1 MGVIGAMKLAGCIIT
16 GLLSLA
22 LLQDAAQAGDL
33 GAAISPSART
43 VALPDGGTATA
54 STFATVINQTDNT
67 LGNCEVELP
76 GRYRNLHLDYPWT
89 DPATNALIPNSENVP
104 FSLLPHGSQ
113 TLVLAITAAEIFDGV
128 IPPVFSCATGTP
140 ADALYGVNTLELAVA
155 SPAPPDI
162 VAIGLALP
170 DNDGVIRIAEEGGI
184 QGMAV
189 AAINIGAA
197 GNVTVR
203 PKGIY
208 GLNDDLPADLSICE
222 SDAQGQCKA
231 APVTEMVVP
240 FGVNEVRTFSVFAV
254 AHTGAA
260 IPFDPANNRVD
271 VQFLT
276 GEQLAAAANAAIT
289 APGPDFQV
297 DARDALR
304 LAQQATFGANQ
315 SVIED
320 IRRSGLEAWIDDQ
333 MTLADS
339 SYADLASDA
348 VFTNFC
354 NDAPDYYCYLKH
366 FTGFRLQQRFFRN
379 AMHDNDQLRQRVAFA
394 LSQILVVSENGIP
407 VNYGLSRY
415 QQVML
420 DNAFGNYR
428 DILEHVARSPTMGVY
443 LSSVNSRA
451 IGPNENFPREL
462 MQLFSLGEIRL
473 NHDGSPVLDGE
484 GRTIPV
490 YTQTDVQELARALT
504 GWIFPTLP
512 PLRPSLQNPPVF
524 FADMDAL
531 AEEHDNG
538 TKTLLGVNLTA
549 GQSADADLQ
558 QALDIIF
565 NHPNL
570 PPFIS
575 RQLIQHL
582 VTSNP
587 SSQYVERVASVFE
600 DNGAGVRGDMA
611 AVIKAILMDSEARN
625 PEPDPARAGKLREPV
640 LLVLSAMRLIG
651 AQTDGMAFQ
660 FRIDEL
666 GQQPFS
672 SPSVFNFYPPDYAL
686 PGGNG
691 LVSPSQALINMSS
704 VFARH
709 NLLYDWTLNG
719 NANRWDWRVID
730 ELPDS
735 SGTQVD
741 WSSWGRLAYTPEHL
755 LDVLDDFALEEDLTT
770 DQRSNIL
777 KAMETQT
784 YWGDPL
790 VESYRRARLA
800 LYLIVTSPQ
809 FQIDN

>member
-1 MGVIGAMKLAGCIIT
+1 MKLARIIVSS
-16 GLLSLA
+16 LLSFAFLPM
-22 LLQDAAQAGDL
+22 AAMAGDL
-33 GAAISPSART
+33 GAAISPSARA
-43 VALPDGGTATA
+43 VALPEGGIATAT
-54 STFATVINQTDNT
+54 TFATVINQTGNA

-76 GRYRNLHLDYPWT
+76 GRYRNLQLDFAWT
-89 DPATNALIPNSENVP
+89 DPATNALIPGSENVP
-104 FSLLPHGSQ
+104 FSLLPNGSQ
-113 TLVLAITAAEIFDGV
+113 TLVLAISAAESFDGV

-140 ADALYGVNTLELAVA
+140 ADSLYGVNTLELVVA
-155 SPAPPDI
+155 AQAPPDI

-170 DNDGVIRIAEEGGI
+170 DNDGVIRIAKEGGL

-203 PKGIY
+203 PEGIY
-208 GLNDDLPADLSICE
+208 GQNADLPATLSICE

-231 APVTEMVVP
+231 APVSEMLVP
-240 FGVNEVRTFSVFAV
+240 FDVNEVRTFSVFAQ
-254 AHTGAA
+254 AHAGAA
-260 IPFDPANNRVD
+260 IPFDPANNRVE
-271 VQFLT
+271 VQFRT

-297 DARDALR
+297 DKRDALR
-304 LAQQATFGANQ
+304 LAQQATFGPNQ
-315 SVIED
+315 TLIET
-320 IRRSGLEAWIDDQ
+320 IRRSGLEGWIDDQ
-333 MTLADS
+333 MNRADS
-339 SYADLASDA
+339 SYADLAADA
-348 VFTNFC
+348 VFINFC
-354 NDAPDYYCYLKH
+354 NDAPDYYCYLEH

-379 AMHDNDQLRQRVAFA
+379 AMHNDDQLRQRVAFA
-394 LSQILVVSENGIP
+394 LSQMLVVSENGIP

-415 QQVML
+415 QQAML

-451 IGPNENFPREL
+451 SGPNENFPREL
-462 MQLFSLGEIRL
+462 MQLFALGEVRL
-473 NHDGSPVLDGE
+473 NRDGSPVLDGE

-490 YTQTDVQELARALT
+490 YTETDVQELSRALT
-504 GWIFPTLP
+504 GWIFPTLS
-512 PLRPSLQNPPVF
+512 PLKPSLQNPPVF

-538 TKTLLGVNLTA
+538 AKTLLGAGLTG
-549 GQSADADLQ
+549 GQSADADLE

-565 NHPNL
+565 NHANVA
-570 PPFIS
+570 PFIS

-582 VTSNP
+582 VSSNP
-587 SSQYVERVASVFE
+587 SPQYVERVATVFE
-600 DNGAGVRGDMA
+600 NNGQGVRGDMG
-611 AVIKAILMDSEARN
+611 AVIKAILMDTEARN
-625 PEPDPARAGKLREPV
+625 PAPDPARSGKLREPV
-640 LLVLSAMRLIG
+640 LLVLSAMRLVG

-666 GQQPFS
+666 GQQPFN

-704 VFARH
+704 VIARH
-709 NLLYDWTLNG
+709 NLLYDWTFNG
-719 NANRWDWRVID
+719 YANRWEWRVVD
-730 ELPDS
+730 ELPYS
-735 SGTQVD
+735 TGTQVD

-755 LDVLDDFALEEDLTT
+755 LDVLDDLALEEDLTA

-777 KAMETQT
+777 QAMQAQT

-790 VESYRRARLA
+790 EEANRRARLA